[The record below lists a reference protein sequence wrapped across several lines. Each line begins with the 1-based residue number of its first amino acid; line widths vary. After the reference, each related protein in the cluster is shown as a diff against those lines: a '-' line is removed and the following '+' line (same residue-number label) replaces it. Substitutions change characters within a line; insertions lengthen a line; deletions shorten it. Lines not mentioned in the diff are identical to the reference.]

1 MDEITIETIVKR
13 GNLAKTEEVIQTAGD
28 SENSTMKEEFR
39 KSDSSEAKQVA
50 QIILDSNEEED
61 ISKIKNDFPKSGIN
75 IVGSVD
81 NRGNQDARD
90 YRNIKDI
97 TSAMD
102 FCALK
107 SQSSSETIPT
117 SFSGGL
123 KDETSRQASSRE
135 IDPNSITIGEN
146 IPGMG
151 KLSSNYSPPGKYMPV
166 AEVNQ
171 SGNTLPKQK
180 RVFPQQP
187 HFKMLESSNYSV
199 SAFDLNYSP
208 WQSNDAH
215 PLIEFSGL
223 PLVKF
228 PGVKYE
234 GNSNLTFSQEL
245 SPRSELEYESSMNLP
260 NFSEPLQ
267 LFEPNF
273 ERRDADESVVINSQ
287 IYSKSSKYIY
297 LDIYL
302 IFFTSCLLCGI
313 SISNYNH
320 LNDLFLATS
329 LLAILF
335 LIIFSCNILVTESN
349 LKNKDKI
356 FHFINSITSFTTIA
370 IILTFTL
377 GVFQKFWLKNN

>member
-39 KSDSSEAKQVA
+39 KSDGSEAEQVA
-50 QIILDSNEEED
+50 QIILDSNEEEN
-61 ISKIKNDFPKSGIN
+61 IAKIKNNFSKSGIN

-81 NRGNQDARD
+81 SRGNQDARD
-90 YRNIKDI
+90 NENIEDI
-97 TSAMD
+97 TSD
-102 FCALK
+102 VDVCALK

-123 KDETSRQASSRE
+123 KDKTSRQASSRE
-135 IDPNSITIGEN
+135 IDTYSIVIREN
-146 IPGMG
+146 MAGMG
-151 KLSSNYSPPGKYMPV
+151 ELSSNYSPLGEYMPV
-166 AEVNQ
+166 AQVYQ

-180 RVFPQQP
+180 QVFSQRSY
-187 HFKMLESSNYSV
+187 FTMSECGNFSV
-199 SAFDLNYSP
+199 SALDLNYLP
-208 WQSNDAH
+208 WQNNDKYST
-215 PLIEFSGL
+215 IGFSDL
-223 PLVKF
+223 PLVEF
-228 PGVKYE
+228 RRGKYE
-234 GNSNLTFSQEL
+234 GNWNLTFSQEL
-245 SPRSELEYESSMNLP
+245 SPRSELEYESRMNLS
-260 NFSEPLQ
+260 NFAEALQ
-267 LFEPNF
+267 VFTPDLE
-273 ERRDADESVVINSQ
+273 ERDADESVAFNSQ
-287 IYSKSSKYIY
+287 IYLKSSKYIY

-356 FHFINSITSFTTIA
+356 FHFINSITIFTTIA